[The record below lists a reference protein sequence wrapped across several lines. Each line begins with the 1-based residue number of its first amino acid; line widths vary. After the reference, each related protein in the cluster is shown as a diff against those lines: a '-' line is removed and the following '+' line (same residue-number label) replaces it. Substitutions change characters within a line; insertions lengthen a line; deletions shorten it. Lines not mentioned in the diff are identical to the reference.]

1 MFYEENWG
9 GGGLMERDL
18 RKVMSNYLILKK
30 APLFL
35 SLHILNETYVQHF
48 STRDDIFGH
57 FLKFLLLCE

>member
-18 RKVMSNYLILKK
+18 REVMSNYLILKK

-35 SLHILNETYVQHF
+35 S
-48 STRDDIFGH
+48 
-57 FLKFLLLCE
+57 